1 MAHCAQGCFR
11 CAATADAF
19 QFLLDAQN
27 QWCGKD
33 TVHLRPFMHRVQQKL
48 LDGRLSE
55 EPSLFAS
62 EIRTIC
68 NELMEQIQ
76 LDANK
81 DGFGTKQ
88 ELTHRERVEG
98 NNVSTQ
104 TTALLALIE
113 TECRML
119 EMIVHGKIVP
129 RRRES
134 GHISLKCLIPTEI
147 SKFNCVGL
155 MTNHNLPRESTV
167 KTAGN
172 YCVSDLRI
180 LGLVS
185 MLVKKNCHSLLLSL
199 FCRLISTT
207 VTHVAVIQRME
218 HVQSL

>member
-1 MAHCAQGCFR
+1 
-11 CAATADAF
+11 
-19 QFLLDAQN
+19 
-27 QWCGKD
+27 
-33 TVHLRPFMHRVQQKL
+33 V
-48 LDGRLSE
+48 
-55 EPSLFAS
+55 S
-62 EIRTIC
+62 EIQATC
-68 NELMEQIQ
+68 NELMKQIQ
-76 LDANK
+76 SDADK
-81 DGFGTKQ
+81 DGFGAKQ
-88 ELTHRERVEG
+88 ELTHHERIEG
-98 NNVSTQ
+98 NNVSAKMTF
-104 TTALLALIE
+104 LLGMIK

-119 EMIVHGKIVP
+119 EMIARGKIVP
-129 RRRES
+129 RCQES
-134 GHISLKCLIPTEI
+134 GHTSLKCLIPTEF